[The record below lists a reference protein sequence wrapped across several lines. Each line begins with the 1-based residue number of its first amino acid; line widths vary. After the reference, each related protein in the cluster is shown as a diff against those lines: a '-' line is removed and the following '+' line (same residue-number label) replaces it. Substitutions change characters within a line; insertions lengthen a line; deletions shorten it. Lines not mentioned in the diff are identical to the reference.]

1 MDQNPKTERVKNM
14 ITIVQINRAIET
26 DKLQGHLLSVSL
38 SPSLVHMTR
47 IIMRIIN
54 SSSGKTRRDGYR

>member
-14 ITIVQINRAIET
+14 ITIVQVNRAIENV
-26 DKLQGHLLSVSL
+26 KLQGHLLSVPL

-47 IIMRIIN
+47 IIMRKIN